1 MNTIGAGRLKEV
13 RLPIIHR
20 RPSGWLISSTTG
32 YDVFI
37 NSLPTGLLTWASSTT
52 STVTYTGV
60 SSDIVTATL
69 TEDVYNDVNFA
80 DYE

>member
-1 MNTIGAGRLKEV
+1 MNTIGAGRLMEV

-20 RPSGWLISSTTG
+20 RPSGRLITLIIG

-52 STVTYTGV
+52 STVTYTDI

-69 TEDVYNDVNFA
+69 TEDVYNNVNFA